1 MSAGEDAL
9 RLANLR
15 LGLIEQE
22 TAGFMCARCYRAS
35 DLAALLERSACS
47 RCGGRIFVRPMV
59 EEGSLVVDPRRFRS
73 DGWAGL
79 LTASEQ
85 VRD

>member
-1 MSAGEDAL
+1 MSVGEDAL

-22 TAGFMCARCYRAS
+22 TGGFICARCYRAI

-47 RCGGRIFVRPMV
+47 RCGGRIFVRLAG
-59 EEGSLVVDPRRFRS
+59 EGRVRRVCL
-73 DGWAGL
+73 A
-79 LTASEQ
+79 E
-85 VRD
+85 